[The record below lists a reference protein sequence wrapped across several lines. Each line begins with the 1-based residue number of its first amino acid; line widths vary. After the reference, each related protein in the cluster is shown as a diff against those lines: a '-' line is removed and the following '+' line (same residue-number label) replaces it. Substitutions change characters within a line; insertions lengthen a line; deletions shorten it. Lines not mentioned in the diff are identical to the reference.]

1 MQVILL
7 ESLNKLGKAGEVVS
21 VKDGYARNLLIPQK
35 KAIVANKQNIAELE
49 SKMSQI
55 NENNKNKIT
64 EAKNVKNIVEDQTI
78 VIEIEANEEG
88 SLYGAINPKLVIQK
102 INNTFSLNL
111 STDSLVLSNIKT
123 IGTHAVNLRIYED
136 VSASI
141 NLELTNKLVSK

>member
-88 SLYGAINPKLVIQK
+88 SLYGAINPKIVIQK